1 MEKML
6 LLLQSNWAN
15 ALALV
20 WFLLCFR
27 GYMYYSAYKS
37 HTTPCLVSM
46 LHLYRTEWMQRM
58 LAREVRIADTAAIA
72 NLERSVAFFASTTI
86 LVLAG
91 LMTVMSSTERA
102 INLVEDLPF
111 VVVATKQEWELKLLV
126 LVVLFI
132 YAFFKFTW
140 SLRQYGFV
148 SVMIGGAPLP
158 TESPSAAQQKA
169 HAERI
174 AQMASMAAHNFN
186 LGLRTYYFSIAVLGW
201 FINPWVFMLL
211 ALTVVVV
218 LYRRE
223 FTSSTLE
230 TLMMSS
236 GNDANG

>member
-1 MEKML
+1 MEKAL
-6 LLLQSNWAN
+6 LLLQDNWGN
-15 ALALV
+15 ALGLA
-20 WFLLCFR
+20 WFVLCFR

-46 LHLYRTEWMQRM
+46 LHLYRTEWMTRM
-58 LAREVRIADTAAIA
+58 LSREVRIADTTAIA

-91 LMTVMSSTERA
+91 LMTVMSSAEKA
-102 INLVEDLPF
+102 INLVQDLPF
-111 VVVATKQEWELKLLV
+111 VVVATRQEWELKLLL

-158 TESPSAAQQKA
+158 AEQPSPAQLKA
-169 HAERI
+169 HADRI
-174 AQMASMAAHNFN
+174 ATMASMAAHNFN
-186 LGLRTYYFSIAVLGW
+186 LGLRTYYFSISVLGW

-211 ALTVVVV
+211 TSTIVVV

-223 FTSSTLE
+223 FTSSTLK

-236 GNDANG
+236 GSES

>member
-1 MEKML
+1 MEEL
-6 LLLQSNWAN
+6 LLLVQDNWLN
-15 ALALV
+15 TLALG

-37 HTTPCLVSM
+37 RTTPCLVSM

-58 LAREVRIADTAAIA
+58 LAREVRIADTTAIA

-91 LMTVMSSTERA
+91 LMTVMSSAEKA

-111 VVVATKQEWELKLLV
+111 VMVATRQEWELKLLL
-126 LVVLFI
+126 LVILFI

-158 TESPSAAQQKA
+158 AENPSAAQQRA

-174 AQMASMAAHNFN
+174 AKMASMAAHNFN
-186 LGLRTYYFSIAVLGW
+186 LGLRTYYFSISVLGW
-201 FINPWVFMLL
+201 FINPWLFMLL
-211 ALTVVVV
+211 TFTVVVV

-223 FTSSTLE
+223 FTSSTLQ

-236 GNDANG
+236 GGD

>member
-6 LLLQSNWAN
+6 LLLQNNWPN
-15 ALALV
+15 AIALG

-58 LAREVRIADTAAIA
+58 LSREVRIADTTAIA

-91 LMTVMSSTERA
+91 LMTVMGSAEKA
-102 INLVEDLPF
+102 INLVQDLPF
-111 VVVATKQEWELKLLV
+111 VVVATPQEWEFKLLL

-158 TESPSAAQQKA
+158 TENPSPTQLKA

-186 LGLRTYYFSIAVLGW
+186 LGLRTYYFSISVLGW
-201 FINPWVFMLL
+201 FISPWVFMLL
-211 ALTVVVV
+211 AASIVVV

-223 FTSSTLE
+223 FTSSTLK

-236 GNDANG
+236 GGES

>member
-1 MEKML
+1 MEKL
-6 LLLQSNWAN
+6 LLLVQHNWLN
-15 ALALV
+15 ALALA
-20 WFLLCFR
+20 WFLICFR
-27 GYMYYSAYKS
+27 GYMYYASARAR
-37 HTTPCLVSM
+37 HTVCLLSVM
-46 LHLYRTEWMQRM
+46 HMYRSEWMLRM
-58 LAREVRIADTAAIA
+58 MTREVRIADTTAIA

-91 LMTVMSSTERA
+91 LMTVMSSAEKA
-102 INLVEDLPF
+102 ITLVQDLPF
-111 VVVATKQEWELKLLV
+111 VMMATRQEWELKLLS

-148 SVMIGGAPLP
+148 SVMIGAAPLP
-158 TESPSAAQQKA
+158 AENPSQAQIKA

-174 AQMASMAAHNFN
+174 ATMASMAAHNFN

-201 FINPWVFMLL
+201 FINPWGFMLL
-211 ALTVVVV
+211 AAVIVFV

-230 TLMMSS
+230 TLTMSS
-236 GNDANG
+236 GGDK